1 MLSVACGPVSCR
13 AAQAG
18 GMCRIIN
25 NALDYLCY
33 AGPSCNQLFICSH
46 KVYDRSEVTLGT

>member
-1 MLSVACGPVSCR
+1 MLSVVRGPVSCR

-33 AGPSCNQLFICSH
+33 AGPLCNQLLSVHIKCMIDP
-46 KVYDRSEVTLGT
+46 K